1 MLVMNSLGKFMNLL
15 ILGERNSRDK
25 LQYIFF
31 YWGRDG
37 YFHFMIDKIMTLDFV
52 VFCLNLMSF
61 HVIHQILKSNVLF
74 FHYLVYLVKYLFD
87 NFWLY

>member
-1 MLVMNSLGKFMNLL
+1 MNLL

-31 YWGRDG
+31 YWGGDG

-52 VFCLNLMSF
+52 AFCLNLMSF
-61 HVIHQILKSNVLF
+61 LVIHQILKSNVLF
-74 FHYLVYLVKYLFD
+74 FHYLAYLGKYLFD
-87 NFWLY
+87 SF